1 MESCAARHVGTVALL
16 TETVVRMGKDEGICG
31 QEDEVDQVREQV
43 DKESSSSV
51 DAPFVLQQA

>member
-1 MESCAARHVGTVALL
+1 M
-16 TETVVRMGKDEGICG
+16 VRVGKDEGIRG

-43 DKESSSSV
+43 DTESSSSV

>member
-1 MESCAARHVGTVALL
+1 MGTVALL